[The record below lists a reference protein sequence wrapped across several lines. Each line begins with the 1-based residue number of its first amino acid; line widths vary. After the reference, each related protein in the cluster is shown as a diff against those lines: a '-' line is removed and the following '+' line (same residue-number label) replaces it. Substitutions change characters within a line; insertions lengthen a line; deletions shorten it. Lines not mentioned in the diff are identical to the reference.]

1 MNTCYPIVY
10 PEPAQGVSSEARSI
24 MNAKRES
31 LHNFIFSSVYT
42 KVQIR
47 SALNVQFLKLKS
59 LWLEETKYLSNS
71 DLIYRNNNYK
81 KILEIGSEIIP
92 ILIDDL
98 RKNEIDWFNA
108 LEVLTGSNPVLEE
121 HRGIYDKMKN
131 DWLNWAS

>member
-1 MNTCYPIVY
+1 M
-10 PEPAQGVSSEARSI
+10 
-24 MNAKRES
+24 
-31 LHNFIFSSVYT
+31 
-42 KVQIR
+42 
-47 SALNVQFLKLKS
+47 
-59 LWLEETKYLSNS
+59 
-71 DLIYRNNNYK
+71 
-81 KILEIGSEIIP
+81 GSEIIP